1 MGDNMLELEDIF
13 YFYNINSI
21 GGVETFFYQLAKR
34 FEDRDI
40 TVIFNTGDETQV
52 KRLKKY
58 VRVIKYKNEKIKCK
72 KAYFNYNTNIIDNVE
87 ANEYIG
93 LIHADYK
100 NIPYKPNTHP
110 KLTKFIAVSET
121 AKKSFE
127 DITGKKC
134 EVIYNP
140 YETEK
145 TKRILNL
152 ISTTRL
158 TKEKGKDRMVKLG
171 EELNKGG
178 IPYLWIVFTNDIK
191 EIDNPNIVYMKPRLD
206 IIDYVA
212 NADYLVQ
219 LSSAEAYCYSIV
231 ESLSVGTPVITTNLP
246 VLKEIGVNENNSFI
260 LDFNMS
266 NLDVDKIYE
275 KADKFNFT
283 YTPPKSEWEKEI
295 TKKKSTYK
303 EELEK
308 MKKIKA
314 LQNYTDTVL
323 NKNIVKGEEYIVDNE
338 RAEVITNYIFKGNPI
353 AEVIEDIKEEVKEP
367 TEDKIVEKM
376 KEGTKKKT
384 TKKKTT
390 TKKKVAKKK

>member
-1 MGDNMLELEDIF
+1 MTNMLELEDIF

-21 GGVETFFYQLAKR
+21 GGVETFLYQLAKR

-152 ISTTRL
+152 ISATRL

-231 ESLSVGTPVITTNLP
+231 EALSVGTPVITTNLP

-266 NLDVDKIYE
+266 NLDVNKIYE
-275 KADKFNFT
+275 KADKFNFV
-283 YTPPKSEWEKEI
+283 YNPPKSEWQKELI
-295 TKKKSTYK
+295 KSKSNYK
-303 EELEK
+303 EELK
-308 MKKIKA
+308 MRFKVEALPIWKERNITCTDLNNKIPNEGDQWEVDKER
-314 LQNYTDTVL
+314 LDVL
-323 NKNIVKGEEYIVDNE
+323 LGDNPHNQPFVKLV
-338 RAEVITNYIFKGNPI
+338 
-353 AEVIEDIKEEVKEP
+353 EEVKPVKEVKKETNKDEP
-367 TEDKIVEKM
+367 I
-376 KEGTKKKT
+376 KKN
-384 TKKKTT
+384 

>member
-1 MGDNMLELEDIF
+1 MTNMLELEDIF

-21 GGVETFFYQLAKR
+21 GGVETFLYQLAKR

-87 ANEYIG
+87 ADEYIG

-231 ESLSVGTPVITTNLP
+231 EALSVGTPVITTNLP

-266 NLDVDKIYE
+266 NLDVNKIYE

-283 YTPPKSEWEKEI
+283 YIPPKSEWEKEI

-303 EELEK
+303 EELK
-308 MKKIKA
+308 MRFKVEALPIWKERNITCTDLNNKIPNEGDQWEVDKER
-314 LQNYTDTVL
+314 LDVL
-323 NKNIVKGEEYIVDNE
+323 LGDNPFNQPFVKLV
-338 RAEVITNYIFKGNPI
+338 
-353 AEVIEDIKEEVKEP
+353 EEVKPVKEVKKE
-367 TEDKIVEKM
+367 TNKDKPIK
-376 KEGTKKKT
+376 KNTKKKQ
-384 TKKKTT
+384 TKKVE
-390 TKKKVAKKK
+390 KK